1 MVIIPYTCILENSK
15 FYEDVVEVGVS
26 DGVSSGEGF
35 VAGGGSTAASPF
47 ALSARSVSVE
57 DCSPAAEASPFAPS
71 AGSFAVEDWSPEAE
85 VFSASPS
92 SMISSAYTSGCS
104 LKQSCIALNFST
116 QSIPLGSASE
126 NTKQENASR
135 N

>member
-1 MVIIPYTCILENSK
+1 MSGDYTILENSK
-15 FYEDVVEVGVS
+15 FYEDAVEVGVS
-26 DGVSSGEGF
+26 DRISSGEGF
-35 VAGGGSTAASPF
+35 VAGGGTAA
-47 ALSARSVSVE
+47 
-57 DCSPAAEASPFAPS
+57 ASPFAPS
-71 AGSFAVEDWSPEAE
+71 AGSGVVVVEACSPAAE
-85 VFSASPS
+85 VFSASS
-92 SMISSAYTSGCS
+92 SSLISSAYTSGCS